1 MIARPCL
8 PAPAIDREAKAA
20 PTGIA
25 PLVRESGL
33 DREPARHAP

>member
-20 PTGIA
+20 PTELPHSTA
-25 PLVRESGL
+25 N
-33 DREPARHAP
+33 RHGTPHD